1 MKNFPYLNCLIYKET
16 HERNMTMKRIY
27 AIPLIAA
34 LILCGCSK
42 EITVIPQTN
51 TPSETANETA
61 GETAAKQTQPAK
73 TSETQAQTSAVSETI
88 ITADI
93 PIDDDTDVFD
103 DSEFSDITSDD
114 TSDITD
120 LADEELTDNTM
131 TVTVLSVSENGF
143 MAALGQDT
151 FFGKKN
157 DEVSI
162 GLPYDH
168 PEIEGGCVLMVT
180 LSDDCEVMESYPMQI
195 SSRYVEYIEV
205 LTYPDE

>member
-1 MKNFPYLNCLIYKET
+1 MNCLIYKET

-27 AIPLIAA
+27 TLPLIAA

-42 EITVIPQTN
+42 EITVIPQADM
-51 TPSETANETA
+51 PSETANETS
-61 GETAAKQTQPAK
+61 GETAAKQTQPAE
-73 TSETQAQTSAVSETI
+73 TTETQAQTSAVSETI

>member
-1 MKNFPYLNCLIYKET
+1 
-16 HERNMTMKRIY
+16 MKRIY

-42 EITVIPQTN
+42 EITVIPQADI
-51 TPSETANETA
+51 PSETADETS
-61 GETAAKQTQPAK
+61 GETAAKQTQPAETAET
-73 TSETQAQTSAVSETI
+73 TSQTSAVSETI

>member
-1 MKNFPYLNCLIYKET
+1 MRSFGFCFGIVWCWRSTSCFRLLASLPYMSI
-16 HERNMTMKRIY
+16 
-27 AIPLIAA
+27 IAA

-42 EITVIPQTN
+42 EITVIPQAD
-51 TPSETANETA
+51 TPS
-61 GETAAKQTQPAK
+61 ETAAKQTQPAE
-73 TSETQAQTSAVSETI
+73 TTETQAQTSAVSETI

-103 DSEFSDITSDD
+103 DSEFSDIT
-114 TSDITD
+114 D

-131 TVTVLSVSENGF
+131 TVTVMSVSENGF
-143 MAALGQDT
+143 MAALSQDT

-157 DEVSI
+157 DKVSI

-168 PEIEGGCVLMVT
+168 PEIESGCVLMVT

>member
-1 MKNFPYLNCLIYKET
+1 
-16 HERNMTMKRIY
+16 MTMKRIY
-27 AIPLIAA
+27 ALPIIAA

-42 EITVIPQTN
+42 EITVIPQAD
-51 TPSETANETA
+51 TPSATANETS

-195 SSRYVEYIEV
+195 SSQYVEYIEV

>member
-1 MKNFPYLNCLIYKET
+1 MKNFPDLNCLIYKKT

-27 AIPLIAA
+27 ALPLIAA

-42 EITVIPQTN
+42 EITVIPQADI
-51 TPSETANETA
+51 PS
-61 GETAAKQTQPAK
+61 ETAAKQTQPAE
-73 TSETQAQTSAVSETI
+73 TTETQAQTSAVSETI

-131 TVTVLSVSENGF
+131 TVTVMSVSENGF
-143 MAALGQDT
+143 MAALSQDT

-157 DEVSI
+157 NEVSI

-195 SSRYVEYIEV
+195 SSQYVEYIEV

>member
-1 MKNFPYLNCLIYKET
+1 MKNFPDLNCLIYKKT

-27 AIPLIAA
+27 ALPLIAA

-42 EITVIPQTN
+42 EITVIPQADI
-51 TPSETANETA
+51 PS
-61 GETAAKQTQPAK
+61 ETAAKQTQPAE
-73 TSETQAQTSAVSETI
+73 TTETQAQTSAVSETI

-131 TVTVLSVSENGF
+131 TVTVMSVSENGF
-143 MAALGQDT
+143 MAALSQDT

-168 PEIEGGCVLMVT
+168 PEIESGCVLMVT

-195 SSRYVEYIEV
+195 SSQYVEYIEV

>member
-1 MKNFPYLNCLIYKET
+1 
-16 HERNMTMKRIY
+16 MTMKKICTLP
-27 AIPLIAA
+27 IIAA
-34 LILCGCSK
+34 LLLCGCSK
-42 EITVIPQTN
+42 EMTVIPQAD
-51 TPSETANETA
+51 TPS
-61 GETAAKQTQPAK
+61 ETAAKQTQPAE
-73 TSETQAQTSAVSETI
+73 TTETQAQTSAVSETI

-103 DSEFSDITSDD
+103 DSEFSD
-114 TSDITD
+114 

-131 TVTVLSVSENGF
+131 TVTVMSVSENGF
-143 MAALGQDT
+143 MAALSQDT

-168 PEIEGGCVLMVT
+168 PEIESGCVLMVT

>member
-1 MKNFPYLNCLIYKET
+1 
-16 HERNMTMKRIY
+16 MKRIY
-27 AIPLIAA
+27 ALPIIAA

-42 EITVIPQTN
+42 EITVIPQADM
-51 TPSETANETA
+51 PSETANETS
-61 GETAAKQTQPAK
+61 GETAAKQTQPAE
-73 TSETQAQTSAVSETI
+73 TTETQAQTSAVSETI

>member
-27 AIPLIAA
+27 TLPLIAA

-42 EITVIPQTN
+42 EITVIPQADM
-51 TPSETANETA
+51 PSETANETS
-61 GETAAKQTQPAK
+61 GETAAKQTQPAE
-73 TSETQAQTSAVSETI
+73 TTETQAQTSAVSETI

-120 LADEELTDNTM
+120 LVDEELTDNTM

>member
-1 MKNFPYLNCLIYKET
+1 
-16 HERNMTMKRIY
+16 MTMKRIY

-51 TPSETANETA
+51 TPSATANETS

-73 TSETQAQTSAVSETI
+73 TSETQAQPSAVSENI

>member
-1 MKNFPYLNCLIYKET
+1 MKNFPDLNCLIYKKT

-27 AIPLIAA
+27 ALPLIAA

-42 EITVIPQTN
+42 EITVIPQAD
-51 TPSETANETA
+51 TPSETAD
-61 GETAAKQTQPAK
+61 ETAAKQTQPAEI
-73 TSETQAQTSAVSETI
+73 TETQAQTSAVSETI

-131 TVTVLSVSENGF
+131 TVTVMSVSENGF
-143 MAALGQDT
+143 MAALSQDT

-168 PEIEGGCVLMVT
+168 PEIESGCVLMVT

-195 SSRYVEYIEV
+195 SSQYVEDRKSV
-205 LTYPDE
+205 V

>member
-1 MKNFPYLNCLIYKET
+1 
-16 HERNMTMKRIY
+16 MTMKRIY
-27 AIPLIAA
+27 AFPLIAA

-42 EITVIPQTN
+42 EITVIPQADI
-51 TPSETANETA
+51 PSETADETA
-61 GETAAKQTQPAK
+61 GKTANETAAKQTQPAE
-73 TSETQAQTSAVSETI
+73 TTETQAQTSAVSETI

-131 TVTVLSVSENGF
+131 TVTVMSVSENGF
-143 MAALGQDT
+143 MAALSQDT

-168 PEIEGGCVLMVT
+168 PEIESGCVLMVT

>member
-1 MKNFPYLNCLIYKET
+1 
-16 HERNMTMKRIY
+16 MTMKRIY

-51 TPSETANETA
+51 TPSATANETT

-73 TSETQAQTSAVSETI
+73 TSETQAQPSAVSETI

>member
-1 MKNFPYLNCLIYKET
+1 
-16 HERNMTMKRIY
+16 MTMKRIY

-51 TPSETANETA
+51 TPSATANETS
-61 GETAAKQTQPAK
+61 GETAAKQTQPAETTET
-73 TSETQAQTSAVSETI
+73 TSQPSAVSETI

>member
-1 MKNFPYLNCLIYKET
+1 MKNFPDLNCLIYKKT

-27 AIPLIAA
+27 ALPIIAA

-42 EITVIPQTN
+42 EITVIPQAD

-61 GETAAKQTQPAK
+61 AKQTQPAE
-73 TSETQAQTSAVSETI
+73 TTETQAQTSAVSETI

-114 TSDITD
+114 TSDIID
-120 LADEELTDNTM
+120 LADEELTDNAM
-131 TVTVLSVSENGF
+131 TVTVMSVSENGF
-143 MAALGQDT
+143 MAALSQDT

-157 DEVSI
+157 DKVSI

-168 PEIEGGCVLMVT
+168 PEIESGCMIMVT

-195 SSRYVEYIEV
+195 SSQYVEYIEV

>member
-27 AIPLIAA
+27 TLPLIAA

-42 EITVIPQTN
+42 EITVIPQADM
-51 TPSETANETA
+51 PSATANETS

>member
-27 AIPLIAA
+27 ALPIIAA

>member
-1 MKNFPYLNCLIYKET
+1 
-16 HERNMTMKRIY
+16 MKRIY
-27 AIPLIAA
+27 AIPIIAA

-42 EITVIPQTN
+42 EITVIPQADTSSA
-51 TPSETANETA
+51 TADETVS
-61 GETAAKQTQPAK
+61 KQTQPAETAET
-73 TSETQAQTSAVSETI
+73 TSQTSAVPETI

-93 PIDDDTDVFD
+93 PIDDDSDVFD
-103 DSEFSDITSDD
+103 DSEF
-114 TSDITD
+114 SDITD

-131 TVTVLSVSENGF
+131 TVTVMSVSENGF

-162 GLPYDH
+162 GLPDDH
-168 PEIEGGCVLMVT
+168 PEIEGGCVLMVN

-195 SSRYVEYIEV
+195 SSQYVEYREV

>member
-16 HERNMTMKRIY
+16 HERNITMKRIY
-27 AIPLIAA
+27 TIPLIAA

>member
-1 MKNFPYLNCLIYKET
+1 
-16 HERNMTMKRIY
+16 MTMKRIY
-27 AIPLIAA
+27 ALPLIAA

-42 EITVIPQTN
+42 EITVIPQAD
-51 TPSETANETA
+51 TPS
-61 GETAAKQTQPAK
+61 ETAAKQTQPAE
-73 TSETQAQTSAVSETI
+73 TTETQAQTSAASETI

-93 PIDDDTDVFD
+93 PIDNDTDVFD

-120 LADEELTDNTM
+120 LADEEPTDNTM
-131 TVTVLSVSENGF
+131 TVTVMSVSENGF
-143 MAALGQDT
+143 MAALSQDT

-157 DEVSI
+157 DKVSI

-168 PEIEGGCVLMVT
+168 PEIESGCVLMVT
-180 LSDDCEVMESYPMQI
+180 LSDDCKVMESYPMQI

>member
-1 MKNFPYLNCLIYKET
+1 
-16 HERNMTMKRIY
+16 MTMKRIY
-27 AIPLIAA
+27 ALPIIAA

-42 EITVIPQTN
+42 EITVIPQADI
-51 TPSETANETA
+51 PS
-61 GETAAKQTQPAK
+61 ETAAKQTQPAE
-73 TSETQAQTSAVSETI
+73 TTETQAQTSAASETI

-103 DSEFSDITSDD
+103 DSEFSDIT
-114 TSDITD
+114 D

-131 TVTVLSVSENGF
+131 TVTVMSVSENGF
-143 MAALGQDT
+143 MAALSQDT

-157 DEVSI
+157 DKVSI

-168 PEIEGGCVLMVT
+168 PEIESGCVLMVT

-195 SSRYVEYIEV
+195 SSQYVEYIEV

>member
-1 MKNFPYLNCLIYKET
+1 
-16 HERNMTMKRIY
+16 MTMKRIY
-27 AIPLIAA
+27 ALPIIAA

-51 TPSETANETA
+51 TPSATANETT

-73 TSETQAQTSAVSETI
+73 TSETQAQPSAVSETI

>member
-1 MKNFPYLNCLIYKET
+1 
-16 HERNMTMKRIY
+16 MKRIY

-42 EITVIPQTN
+42 EITVIPQAN
-51 TPSETANETA
+51 TPSETANEIA

-93 PIDDDTDVFD
+93 SIDDDTDVFD

-114 TSDITD
+114 TTD

>member
-1 MKNFPYLNCLIYKET
+1 
-16 HERNMTMKRIY
+16 MKRIY
-27 AIPLIAA
+27 TIPLIAA

-42 EITVIPQTN
+42 EITVIPQAD
-51 TPSETANETA
+51 TPSETANETSE
-61 GETAAKQTQPAK
+61 ETAAKQTQPAK

-168 PEIEGGCVLMVT
+168 PEIEGGCELMVT

>member
-1 MKNFPYLNCLIYKET
+1 MKNFPELNCLIYKNT

-27 AIPLIAA
+27 ALPLIAA

-42 EITVIPQTN
+42 EITVIPQAD

-61 GETAAKQTQPAK
+61 AKQTQPAE
-73 TSETQAQTSAVSETI
+73 TTETQAQTSAVSETI

-131 TVTVLSVSENGF
+131 TVTVMSVSENGF
-143 MAALGQDT
+143 MAALSQDT

-168 PEIEGGCVLMVT
+168 PEIESGCVLMVT

>member
-1 MKNFPYLNCLIYKET
+1 
-16 HERNMTMKRIY
+16 MTMKRIY
-27 AIPLIAA
+27 ALPLIAA

-42 EITVIPQTN
+42 EITVIPQAE
-51 TPSETANETA
+51 TPSETAD
-61 GETAAKQTQPAK
+61 ETAAKQTQPAE
-73 TSETQAQTSAVSETI
+73 TTETQAQTSAVSETI

-103 DSEFSDITSDD
+103 DSEFSDIT
-114 TSDITD
+114 D

-131 TVTVLSVSENGF
+131 TVTVMSVSENGF
-143 MAALGQDT
+143 MAALSQDT

-168 PEIEGGCVLMVT
+168 PEIESGCVLMVT

-195 SSRYVEYIEV
+195 SSQYVEYIEV

>member
-1 MKNFPYLNCLIYKET
+1 MKNFPDLNCLIYKKT

-27 AIPLIAA
+27 ALPIIAA

-42 EITVIPQTN
+42 EITVIPQADI
-51 TPSETANETA
+51 PS
-61 GETAAKQTQPAK
+61 ETAAKQTQPAE
-73 TSETQAQTSAVSETI
+73 TTETQAQTSAVSETI

-131 TVTVLSVSENGF
+131 TVTVMSVSENGF
-143 MAALGQDT
+143 MAALSQDT

>member
-1 MKNFPYLNCLIYKET
+1 
-16 HERNMTMKRIY
+16 MTMKRIY

-42 EITVIPQTN
+42 EITVIPQAD
-51 TPSETANETA
+51 TPSETANETS
-61 GETAAKQTQPAK
+61 GETATKQTQPAK
-73 TSETQAQTSAVSETI
+73 TSETQAQPSAVSENI

-131 TVTVLSVSENGF
+131 TATVLSVSENGF

>member
-1 MKNFPYLNCLIYKET
+1 MKNFPDLNCLIYKKT

-27 AIPLIAA
+27 ALPIIAA

-42 EITVIPQTN
+42 EITVIPQADI
-51 TPSETANETA
+51 PSETAD
-61 GETAAKQTQPAK
+61 ETAAKQTQPAE
-73 TSETQAQTSAVSETI
+73 TTETQAQTSAVSETI

-103 DSEFSDITSDD
+103 DSEFSDIT
-114 TSDITD
+114 D

-131 TVTVLSVSENGF
+131 TVTVMSVSENGF
-143 MAALGQDT
+143 MAALSQDT
-151 FFGKKN
+151 FFGKK
-157 DEVSI
+157 DDKVSI

-168 PEIEGGCVLMVT
+168 PEIESGCVLMVT

>member
-1 MKNFPYLNCLIYKET
+1 
-16 HERNMTMKRIY
+16 MKRIY

-51 TPSETANETA
+51 TPSETAGKTA
-61 GETAAKQTQPAK
+61 DETAAKQTQPAK

-114 TSDITD
+114 TSDITN
-120 LADEELTDNTM
+120 LANEELTDNTM

-168 PEIEGGCVLMVT
+168 PEIEGGCVLTVT

>member
-1 MKNFPYLNCLIYKET
+1 
-16 HERNMTMKRIY
+16 MKRIY
-27 AIPLIAA
+27 ALPIIAA

-42 EITVIPQTN
+42 EITVIPQADI
-51 TPSETANETA
+51 PS
-61 GETAAKQTQPAK
+61 ETAAKQTQP
-73 TSETQAQTSAVSETI
+73 TETTETQAQTSAASETI

-131 TVTVLSVSENGF
+131 TVTVMSVSENGF
-143 MAALGQDT
+143 MAALSQDT

-168 PEIEGGCVLMVT
+168 PEIESGCVLMVT

-195 SSRYVEYIEV
+195 SSQYVEYIEV

>member
-1 MKNFPYLNCLIYKET
+1 
-16 HERNMTMKRIY
+16 MTMKRIY
-27 AIPLIAA
+27 ALPIIAA

-51 TPSETANETA
+51 TPSATANETS

-93 PIDDDTDVFD
+93 PIDDDSDVFD

>member
-1 MKNFPYLNCLIYKET
+1 
-16 HERNMTMKRIY
+16 MTMKRIY
-27 AIPLIAA
+27 TLPLIAA

-42 EITVIPQTN
+42 EMTVIPQAD
-51 TPSETANETA
+51 TPSETAD
-61 GETAAKQTQPAK
+61 ETAAKQTQPAE
-73 TSETQAQTSAVSETI
+73 TTETQAQTSAVSETI

-131 TVTVLSVSENGF
+131 TVTVMSVSENGF
-143 MAALGQDT
+143 MAALSQDT

-168 PEIEGGCVLMVT
+168 PEIESGCVLMIT

-195 SSRYVEYIEV
+195 SSRYVKYIEV

>member
-1 MKNFPYLNCLIYKET
+1 MNCLIYKET

-27 AIPLIAA
+27 TLPLIAA

-42 EITVIPQTN
+42 EITVIPQAD
-51 TPSETANETA
+51 TPSETANETS
-61 GETAAKQTQPAK
+61 GETAAKQTQPAETAET
-73 TSETQAQTSAVSETI
+73 TSQTSAVSETI

-131 TVTVLSVSENGF
+131 TVTVMSVSENGF

>member
-1 MKNFPYLNCLIYKET
+1 
-16 HERNMTMKRIY
+16 MKRIY
-27 AIPLIAA
+27 ALPFIAA
-34 LILCGCSK
+34 LILCGFLCGCSK
-42 EITVIPQTN
+42 EITVIPQAD

-61 GETAAKQTQPAK
+61 AKQTQPAE
-73 TSETQAQTSAVSETI
+73 TTETQAQTSAVSETI

-131 TVTVLSVSENGF
+131 TVTVMSVSENGF
-143 MAALGQDT
+143 MAALSQDT

-168 PEIEGGCVLMVT
+168 PEIESGCVLMVT

-195 SSRYVEYIEV
+195 SSQYVEYIEV